1 MEIWRRLKSPKN
13 LLAGLAGIILSWFFL
28 WIGWNLQNPDKTPS
42 PLLLIISFLESIGVG
57 ILITISL
64 NLFQKQRLLSAD
76 LANSEKSLNG
86 MRQELNGISQIN
98 QLLVTAQDEKQL
110 IDGALNLILD
120 ASNAAG
126 VSFVPMDEW
135 GIPLPAYSLGRQPQ
149 PVLTAW
155 AEHLSTSR
163 VRQTCSQCQ
172 TLHAAAGT
180 KCPVLEGPFNALD
193 VYCLP
198 VRRSELML
206 GMVNLY
212 LSPTQKLEPGTVIY
226 LEKFISEIAQAVEV
240 FRLRA
245 HEGNIL
251 RYYQRDG
258 SVVPELDGQ
267 LAGLMDDMLPL
278 LEGEASILQ
287 IQLPDGRKEPLQI
300 VQGSAT
306 GLAMLKQLSGMKEE
320 SRGKNF
326 TDDVKWQNRLKIE
339 TINQLNGTVIGK
351 LWILL
356 REGVVFGEN
365 HRSMIDHITH
375 QVGMLVEME
384 RLRKSLKF
392 EVVIQ
397 ERTRLAREIHDSLA
411 QTLAFLKLTAAQMQ
425 QYLGQGDY
433 QNLNQA
439 LKQSYQAL
447 SEAYIDTRKVIDDL
461 RLGPQE
467 DLASWLTQLA
477 QTLER
482 DHGIPIHINFTDRIP
497 TLSPEIHVQLLRIIQ
512 EALNNIRKH
521 AHANQVTINVHQ
533 WNDNVI
539 FEVQDDGQG
548 FLPEEV
554 PEISRYG
561 LRGMRERS
569 EAIGAD
575 FQVISQPGQGTTV
588 RLLLPVPQQEGG
600 D

>member
-1 MEIWRRLKSPKN
+1 MALLIMISLSLLQTQHDISEDFVKTENRLSVIERELN
-13 LLAGLAGIILSWFFL
+13 SVNRITHLLA
-28 WIGWNLQNPDKTPS
+28 
-42 PLLLIISFLESIGVG
+42 
-57 ILITISL
+57 
-64 NLFQKQRLLSAD
+64 
-76 LANSEKSLNG
+76 
-86 MRQELNGISQIN
+86 
-98 QLLVTAQDEKQL
+98 TAQDEKQL
-110 IDGALNLILD
+110 IEGALGLIQETSD
-120 ASNAAG
+120 AAG

-149 PVLTAW
+149 PVITAW

-163 VRQTCSQCQ
+163 VRQACSQCQ
-172 TLHAAAGT
+172 GLHAEAGM
-180 KCPVLEGPFNALD
+180 KCPVLEGPFNSLD

-198 VRRSELML
+198 VRRNELML

-212 LSPTQKLEPGTVIY
+212 LPPMQELDPGMVTY
-226 LEKFISEIAQAVEV
+226 LETFLGEIAQTLEV

-245 HEGNIL
+245 HEGNVL
-251 RYYQRDG
+251 RYYQRDD
-258 SVVPELDGQ
+258 SVIPELDGQ

-278 LEGEASILQ
+278 LGAEATILQ
-287 IQLPDGRKEPLQI
+287 IQPLDGRKEPLRIQ
-300 VQGSAT
+300 QGSIT
-306 GLAMLKQLSGMKEE
+306 GLEALKKWASVSDQTN
-320 SRGKNF
+320 GKILPGEIR
-326 TDDVKWQNRLKIE
+326 WQDRIQVEPFNL
-339 TINQLNGTVIGK
+339 LNGSVIGK

-356 REGVVFGEN
+356 REGAEFSEG
-365 HRSMIDHITH
+365 HRIVIDHITH
-375 QVGMLVEME
+375 QVGLLAEMD

-425 QYLGQGDY
+425 HYLGQGDY
-433 QNLNQA
+433 QNLNKA

-461 RLGPQE
+461 RLNPQE
-467 DLASWLTQLA
+467 DLSGWLTQLA
-477 QTLER
+477 LKHER
-482 DHGIPIHINFTDRIP
+482 DLGVPIQCDITEGIP
-497 TLSPEIHVQLLRIIQ
+497 TLPPEIQVQLLRIIQ

-521 AHANQVTINVHQ
+521 SQASHVSVNVQH
-533 WNDNVI
+533 WKENLV
-539 FEVQDDGQG
+539 FEIQDDGQG
-548 FLPEEV
+548 FMPEEV

-588 RLLLPVPQQEGG
+588 RLLLPVPQQEVG